1 MSETELN
8 RVRDDLA
15 TIKQAAGLELPFGKE
30 DVRLSLWSAVIGV
43 FVTACAVFSPWEYRL
58 VVFVPI
64 GMATLITVRAGRKA
78 RQQRTKQPSRWREQR
93 TAGIAVLVFLPL
105 AIGYKYWERELG
117 MPREMAG
124 AAIVFFFGVGVLVAA
139 VIEKKRLYYA
149 GGAIP
154 LMAFG
159 ISIPLCTP
167 QQVMIAA
174 GLCWITGGLA
184 VAAIQSW
191 QLRTNGTEH
200 AAD

>member
-1 MSETELN
+1 MSETGLN

-30 DVRLSLWSAVIGV
+30 DVRLGLWSAIIGV
-43 FVTACAVFSPWEYRL
+43 FVTACAVFSPWEYRRMI
-58 VVFVPI
+58 FVPI
-64 GMATLITVRAGRKA
+64 GLAVLLTVWTSIKM
-78 RQQRTKQPSRWREQR
+78 RQQRTKQPGRWREQR
-93 TAGIAVLVFLPL
+93 TIGIAVLVFLPL
-105 AIGYKYWERELG
+105 AIGYKYWERASG
-117 MPREMAG
+117 RPGEMVG
-124 AAIVFFFGVGVLVAA
+124 AASVVFFGVGVLVAA

-154 LMAFG
+154 LMAVG

-167 QQVMIAA
+167 RQVMIAA

-184 VAAIQSW
+184 VAAIQAW